1 MSSNN
6 NNNNNNNGGKKGG
19 HAHHNSKKIV
29 PAIVYC
35 TINMIKGSGVTNTSL
50 TAAVELLNSQ
60 GTRAISIVIPLIES
74 AHVKHPYITFA
85 LAQLRAWKPKE
96 KISKDKTLCKF
107 DTRCNKIGSCPYKHS
122 NVAESRVEDVDDEV
136 EDEDDV
142 SQTSE
147 STTQSFQDQINAI
160 AKTLESLKQ
169 QQQQQQQQ
177 PKSVPVN
184 ND

>member
-6 NNNNNNNGGKKGG
+6 NNNNNNSNGKKGG

-35 TINMIKGSGVTNTSL
+35 TISMIKGSGVTNASL
-50 TAAVELLNSQ
+50 TAAVELLNAQ
-60 GTRAISIVIPLIES
+60 GTRAIITVIPLIES

-107 DTRCNKIGSCPYKHS
+107 GIKCNKKGACPYLHE
-122 NVAESRVEDVDDEV
+122 VVESKVEDVDED
-136 EDEDDV
+136 DEDDV
-142 SQTSE
+142 SQTE
-147 STTQSFQDQINAI
+147 STTQSVQDQIDTL
-160 AKTLESLKQ
+160 AKMLESLKQ
-169 QQQQQQQQ
+169 QTKSV
-177 PKSVPVN
+177 PVPVSVPVN